1 MASDKESDQG
11 PDAGIH
17 AHHAP
22 GRQDNGGLP
31 AGAQSETLRSGK
43 PHHALWGV
51 WLTWGLALVLWV
63 SEGNG
68 GLYRH
73 ATVTGIALALWMA
86 GCGLLTVT
94 LRRGKHDMQLLKK
107 KTPDTEP
114 AGVTPPAVLSDHASA
129 SGALRDVVVTAVRRD
144 VFIAQGSHLS
154 GQLEA
159 EGNIVTEG
167 SVEGN
172 ITATHQVRVDTG
184 GVVTGDIRAAHIII
198 NGLVTGRCY
207 ADAVSLLGQGRIE
220 GDVFTGELSVE
231 RGGVFIGQSCLPE
244 PGQVP
249 KGQGK
254 DRVEGVS
261 RRDVLAMDA
270 YLKDLPK
277 EKKKEVLSEG
287 VPPSETSGSAEN
299 KPEGQA

>member
-1 MASDKESDQG
+1 MSPDPNSDNSNSTNNNNTNNSNHDISTG
-11 PDAGIH
+11 TH
-17 AHHAP
+17 TT
-22 GRQDNGGLP
+22 GRPPRPTHRG
-31 AGAQSETLRSGK
+31 
-43 PHHALWGV
+43 LWGV

-73 ATVTGIALALWMA
+73 ARVTGIALALWIA

-94 LRRGKHDMQLLKK
+94 LRRGKNDMQLLKK
-107 KTPDTEP
+107 KTLDTEP
-114 AGVTPPAVLSDHASA
+114 ASVTAPPALQPDAMPSP
-129 SGALRDVVVTAVRRD
+129 GALRDVVVTAIRKD
-144 VFIAQGSHLS
+144 VFIAQGSHLC
-154 GQLEA
+154 GVIEA

-207 ADAVSLLGQGRIE
+207 ADAVTLLGQGRIE
-220 GDVFTGELSVE
+220 GDVFTDELSVE
-231 RGGVFIGQSCLPE
+231 RGGVFIGQSSLPE
-244 PGQVP
+244 PGQVL
-249 KGQGK
+249 KGQSR
-254 DRVEGVS
+254 DSVTGVG
-261 RRDVLAMDA
+261 RRDVLAMEA
-270 YLKDLPK
+270 HLKVSAKAK
-277 EKKKEVLSEG
+277 EKETPSTDMA
-287 VPPSETSGSAEN
+287 PPVTSGAAEH